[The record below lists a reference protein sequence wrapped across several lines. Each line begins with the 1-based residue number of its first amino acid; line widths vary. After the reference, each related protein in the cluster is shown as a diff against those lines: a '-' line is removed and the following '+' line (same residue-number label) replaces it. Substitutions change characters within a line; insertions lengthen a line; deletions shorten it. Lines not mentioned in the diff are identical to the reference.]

1 MNSRKL
7 ARQIIQRV
15 LEEGA
20 YSNLVLSTELNNKDI
35 EDKDKG
41 LITEIVYGTL
51 RRKRTLDILI
61 GNFVKDINL
70 MDPVIL
76 NILRVAIYQMYF
88 LDKIPEYAA
97 CNEAVEEAK
106 EVSMEASKLV
116 NGVLRSY
123 IKDEKEIVVPGNR
136 IDELAYKFSL
146 QPWMIRLFIKQYGEE
161 KTMKLMAGL
170 NETPKVTVRV
180 NEFKAEYDEVY
191 SKLEELGYDVEEGY
205 ACPEAIA
212 IKGGKGIEDNI
223 LFKEGFITV
232 QDESAM
238 IVAPLLDL
246 KEDDKVLD
254 LCAAPGGKTTH
265 IAELLNNTGE
275 VLAFDLHENK
285 LSLIEENAKRL
296 GLTNIKLN
304 TMDATKLNPNYVCYA
319 DKVLIDVP
327 CSGLGIIRKKPEIKW
342 NKTRQQLKDLVP
354 IQREI
359 MGNAWQYLKPGGTL
373 VYSTCTLNKEENEEN
388 IKWFLSN
395 YKDSALE
402 KIYIGNNSNFIYNQ
416 DGTLTILPNDF
427 MDGFF
432 IAKVKKIK

>member
-7 ARQIIQRV
+7 ARQIVQRV
-15 LEEGA
+15 LNEGA
-20 YSNLVLSTELNNKDI
+20 YSNLVLSSELNNHDI
-35 EDKDKG
+35 NDKDKA

-51 RRKRTLDILI
+51 RRKRTLDVLI
-61 GNFVKDINL
+61 SNFVKDISL
-70 MDPVIL
+70 IDDTIL
-76 NILRVAIYQMYF
+76 NILRIAMYQMYF

-106 EVSMEASKLV
+106 EISIEASRLV
-116 NGVLRSY
+116 NGILRNF

-161 KTMKLMAGL
+161 RTMKLMAGL

-180 NEFKAEYDEVY
+180 NEFKSEFEEVFER
-191 SKLEELGYDVEEGY
+191 LEALGYNVEEGY

-212 IKGGKGIEDNI
+212 IEGGKSIENNE

-246 KEDDKVLD
+246 KEGETVLD
-254 LCAAPGGKTTH
+254 LCSAPGGKTTH
-265 IAELLNNTGE
+265 IAELLGNTGR
-275 VLAFDLHENK
+275 VLAFDLHEHK
-285 LSLIEENAKRL
+285 LALVKENAERL
-296 GLTNIKLN
+296 GFTNIEYN
-304 TMDATKLNPNYVCYA
+304 VMDATKLNSDYVSIA
-319 DKVLIDVP
+319 DKILLDVP

-342 NKTRQQLKDLVP
+342 NKTRQQLKDIIPV
-354 IQREI
+354 QREI
-359 MGNAWQYLKPGGTL
+359 MENSWEYLKPEGIMI
-373 VYSTCTLNKEENEEN
+373 YSTCTLNKEENEDN
-388 IKWFLSN
+388 VKWFLDKH
-395 YKDSALE
+395 KDAQIE
-402 KIYIGNNSNFIYNQ
+402 KIYVGKNSNFIYSEE
-416 DGTLTILPNDF
+416 GTLTILPNDS

-432 IAKVKKIK
+432 IAKIKKVK

>member
-7 ARQIIQRV
+7 SRQIVQRV

-20 YSNLVLSTELNNKDI
+20 YSNLVLSKELNRDDI
-35 EDKDKG
+35 DEKDKG

-51 RRKRTLDILI
+51 RRKRTLDVLI
-61 GNFVKDINL
+61 GNFVKDIKL
-70 MDPVIL
+70 LDSTVL

-106 EVSMEASKLV
+106 EISVEASKLV
-116 NGVLRSY
+116 NGILRNF
-123 IKDEKEIVVPGNR
+123 IRDEKEIVVPGNR
-136 IDELAYKFSL
+136 IDELGYKFSFE
-146 QPWMIRLFIKQYGEE
+146 PWMIRLFIKQYGEE
-161 KTMKLMAGL
+161 RTMKIMAGL

-180 NEFKAEYDEVY
+180 NESKGEYDEVFEN
-191 SKLEELGYDVEEGY
+191 LEEIGYKIEEGY
-205 ACPEAIA
+205 ACPEAIK
-212 IKGGKGIEDNI
+212 IEGGKGVESNE
-223 LFKEGFITV
+223 LFKEGLITV

-238 IVAPLLDL
+238 LVAPLLEIN
-246 KEDDKVLD
+246 KGEKILD

-265 IAELLNNTGE
+265 IAELLDNTGE

-296 GLTNIKLN
+296 GLTNIVCK
-304 TMDATKLNPNYVCYA
+304 TMDATKLNPDYISYG

-342 NKTRQQLKDLVP
+342 NKTRQQLRDLVE
-354 IQREI
+354 IQRDI
-359 MGNAWQYLKPGGTL
+359 MENAWQYLKPGGIL
-373 VYSTCTLNKEENEEN
+373 LYSTCTLNKEENEDN
-388 IKWFLSN
+388 LKWFLS
-395 YKDSALE
+395 KHSDAEIE
-402 KIYIGNNSNFIYNQ
+402 KLYIGNNNNFIYNV
-416 DGTLTILPNDF
+416 DGSLTILPNDS

-432 IAKVKKIK
+432 MGKIKKKK

>member
-1 MNSRKL
+1 MNSRKV
-7 ARQIIQRV
+7 ARQIVQRV

-20 YSNLVLSTELNNKDI
+20 YSNLVLSKELNNKEID
-35 EDKDKG
+35 EKDKG

-51 RRKRTLDILI
+51 RRKRTLDVLI

-70 MDPVIL
+70 LDPRIL

-88 LDKIPEYAA
+88 LDKVPEYAA

-106 EVSMEASKLV
+106 EVSEEAAKLV
-116 NGVLRSY
+116 NGILRNY
-123 IKDEKEIVVPGNR
+123 IRDEKEIIVPGNR
-136 IDELAYKFSL
+136 IDELAYKFSF

-170 NETPKVTVRV
+170 NETPKVSVRV
-180 NEFKAEYDEVY
+180 NEFKAEYDEVFER
-191 SKLEELGYDVEEGY
+191 LENMGYNIEEGY

-212 IKGGKGIEDNI
+212 IKGGKSIEDNE
-223 LFKEGFITV
+223 LFKEGLITV

-246 KEDDKVLD
+246 KEGEKVLD

-265 IAELLNNTGE
+265 IGELLNNTGE
-275 VLAFDLHENK
+275 VIAFDLHENK
-285 LSLIEENAKRL
+285 LSLIEENVERL
-296 GLTNIKLN
+296 GLSNIKCKA
-304 TMDATKLNPNYVCYA
+304 MDATKLNAEYISYA

-342 NKTRQQLKDLVP
+342 NKKRQDLRDLVNV
-354 IQREI
+354 QRDI
-359 MGNAWQYLKPGGTL
+359 MENAWQYLKPNGTL
-373 VYSTCTLNKEENEEN
+373 LYSTCTLNKEENEDN
-388 IKWFLSN
+388 IKWFLSKYN
-395 YKDSALE
+395 DAKIE
-402 KIYIGNNSNFIYNQ
+402 KIYIGNNSNFLYN
-416 DGTLTILPNDF
+416 DNGSLTILPNDS

-432 IAKVKKIK
+432 IAKIKKIK

>member
-20 YSNLVLSTELNNKDI
+20 YSNLVLSKELNRDDI
-35 EDKDKG
+35 DEKDKG

-51 RRKRTLDILI
+51 RRKRTLDVLI

-70 MDPVIL
+70 LDKTIL

-88 LDKIPEYAA
+88 LDKVPEYAA

-106 EVSMEASKLV
+106 EISLEASKLV
-116 NGVLRSY
+116 NGILRNY
-123 IKDEKEIVVPGNR
+123 IRDDKEIVVPGNR
-136 IDELAYKFSL
+136 IDEIAYKFSFE
-146 QPWMIRLFIKQYGEE
+146 PWMIRLFIKQYGEE
-161 KTMKLMAGL
+161 RTKKIMAGL

-180 NEFKAEYDEVY
+180 NEFKGEYDEVY
-191 SKLEELGYDVEEGY
+191 EKLEEIGYNIEEGY
-205 ACPEAIA
+205 ACPEAIT
-212 IKGGKGIEDNI
+212 IKGGKGVENNEV
-223 LFKEGFITV
+223 FKEGLITV

-238 IVAPLLDL
+238 LVAPLLEL
-246 KEDDKVLD
+246 QEGDKVLD

-265 IAELLNNTGE
+265 IAELLGDTGE

-296 GLTNIKLN
+296 GLSNIVCKE
-304 TMDATKLNPNYVCYA
+304 MDATKLNHEYISYA

-342 NKTRQQLKDLVP
+342 NKTRQQLRDLIE
-354 IQREI
+354 IQRDI
-359 MGNAWQYLKPGGTL
+359 MENAWQYLKPNGIMI
-373 VYSTCTLNKEENEEN
+373 YSTCTLNKEENEEN
-388 IKWFLSN
+388 IKWFLDKH
-395 YKDSALE
+395 KDAEIE
-402 KIYIGNNSNFIYNQ
+402 KIYIGNNNNFIYNS
-416 DGTLTILPNDF
+416 DKSLTILPNDS

-432 IAKVKKIK
+432 ISKIKKIK

>member
-7 ARQIIQRV
+7 ARQIVQRV

-20 YSNLVLSTELNNKDI
+20 YSNLVLSNELNTRDI

-51 RRKRTLDILI
+51 RRKRTLDVLI

-70 MDPVIL
+70 IDTTVL

-106 EVSMEASKLV
+106 EVSLEASKLV
-116 NGVLRSY
+116 NGILRNY
-123 IKDEKEIVVPGNR
+123 IKDEKEIVVQGNR
-136 IDELAYKFSL
+136 IDELAYKFSF

-161 KTMKLMAGL
+161 KTMKLMSGL

-191 SKLEELGYDVEEGY
+191 EKLEEIGYNIEEGY
-205 ACPEAIA
+205 ACPEGIA
-212 IKGGKGIEDNI
+212 IKGGKGIEDNA
-223 LFKEGFITV
+223 LFKDGLITV

-238 IVAPLLDL
+238 LVAPLLDL
-246 KEDDKVLD
+246 KEGDKVLD

-265 IAELLNNTGE
+265 IAELLGNTGE

-296 GLTNIKLN
+296 GLNNIVCKA
-304 TMDATKLNPNYVCYA
+304 MDATKLNSDYISYG

-359 MGNAWQYLKPGGTL
+359 MENAWQYLKPGGTL

-388 IKWFLSN
+388 LQWFLSKH
-395 YKDSALE
+395 KDAAVE
-402 KIYIGNNSNFIYNQ
+402 KVYIGNNSNFIYNA
-416 DGTLTILPNDF
+416 DGSLTILPNDS

-432 IAKVKKIK
+432 MGKIKKIK

>member
-1 MNSRKL
+1 
-7 ARQIIQRV
+7 
-15 LEEGA
+15 
-20 YSNLVLSTELNNKDI
+20 
-35 EDKDKG
+35 
-41 LITEIVYGTL
+41 
-51 RRKRTLDILI
+51 
-61 GNFVKDINL
+61 
-70 MDPVIL
+70 
-76 NILRVAIYQMYF
+76 MYF

-106 EVSMEASKLV
+106 EVSLEASKLV
-116 NGVLRSY
+116 NGILRNY

-136 IDELAYKFSL
+136 IDELAYKFSF

-161 KTMKLMAGL
+161 RTMKLMAGL

-191 SKLEELGYDVEEGY
+191 EKLEEIGYNIEDGY

-212 IKGGKGIEDNI
+212 IKGGKGIEDNQ
-223 LFKEGFITV
+223 LFKEGLITV

-238 IVAPLLDL
+238 LVAPLLDL
-246 KEDDKVLD
+246 KEGDKVLD

-265 IAELLNNTGE
+265 IAELLANSGE

-296 GLTNIKLN
+296 GLNNIVC
-304 TMDATKLNPNYVCYA
+304 TAMDATKLNSDYISYG

-359 MGNAWQYLKPGGTL
+359 MENAWQYLKPGGTL

-388 IKWFLSN
+388 LKWFLSKHN
-395 YKDSALE
+395 DAEIE
-402 KIYIGNNSNFIYNQ
+402 KIYIGNNNNFIYNG
-416 DGTLTILPNDF
+416 DGSLTILPNDS

-432 IAKVKKIK
+432 IGKIKKIK

>member
-7 ARQIIQRV
+7 ARQIVQRV

-20 YSNLVLSTELNNKDI
+20 YSNLVLSNELNTRDI

-51 RRKRTLDILI
+51 RRKRTLDVLI

-70 MDPVIL
+70 IDTTVL

-106 EVSMEASKLV
+106 EVSLEASKLV
-116 NGVLRSY
+116 NGILRNY

-136 IDELAYKFSL
+136 IDELAYKFSF

-161 KTMKLMAGL
+161 KTMKLMSGL

-191 SKLEELGYDVEEGY
+191 EKLEEIGYNIEEGY
-205 ACPEAIA
+205 ACPEGIA
-212 IKGGKGIEDNI
+212 IKGGKGIEDNA
-223 LFKEGFITV
+223 LFKDGLITV

-238 IVAPLLDL
+238 LVAPLLDL
-246 KEDDKVLD
+246 KEGDKVLD

-265 IAELLNNTGE
+265 IAELLGNTGE

-296 GLTNIKLN
+296 GLNNIVCKA
-304 TMDATKLNPNYVCYA
+304 MDATKLNSDYISYG

-359 MGNAWQYLKPGGTL
+359 MENAWQYLKPGGTL

-388 IKWFLSN
+388 LQWFLSKH
-395 YKDSALE
+395 KDAAVE
-402 KIYIGNNSNFIYNQ
+402 KVYIGNNSNFIYNT
-416 DGTLTILPNDF
+416 DGSLTILPNDS

-432 IAKVKKIK
+432 MGKIKKIK

>member
-7 ARQIIQRV
+7 ARQIVQRV

-20 YSNLVLSTELNNKDI
+20 YSNLVLSNELNTRDI

-51 RRKRTLDILI
+51 RRKRTLDVLI

-70 MDPVIL
+70 IDTTVL

-106 EVSMEASKLV
+106 EVSLEASKLV
-116 NGVLRSY
+116 NGILRNY

-136 IDELAYKFSL
+136 IDELAYKFSF

-161 KTMKLMAGL
+161 KTMKLMSGL

-191 SKLEELGYDVEEGY
+191 EKLEEIGYNIEEGY
-205 ACPEAIA
+205 ACPEGIA
-212 IKGGKGIEDNI
+212 IKGGKGIEDNA
-223 LFKEGFITV
+223 LFKDGLITV

-238 IVAPLLDL
+238 LVAPLLDL
-246 KEDDKVLD
+246 KEGDKVLD

-265 IAELLNNTGE
+265 IAELLGNTGE

-296 GLTNIKLN
+296 GLNNIVCKA
-304 TMDATKLNPNYVCYA
+304 MDATKLNSDYISYG

-342 NKTRQQLKDLVP
+342 NKTRQQLKDLVL

-359 MGNAWQYLKPGGTL
+359 MENAWQYLKPGGTL

-388 IKWFLSN
+388 LQWFLSKH
-395 YKDSALE
+395 KDAAVE
-402 KIYIGNNSNFIYNQ
+402 KVYIGNNSNFIYNA
-416 DGTLTILPNDF
+416 DGSLTILPNDS

-432 IAKVKKIK
+432 MGKIKKIK

>member
-1 MNSRKL
+1 MKSRKL

-20 YSNLVLSTELNNKDI
+20 YSNLVLSNELNNIDI

-51 RRKRTLDILI
+51 RRKRTLDVLI

-70 MDPVIL
+70 IDTSVL

-106 EVSMEASKLV
+106 EVSLEASKLV
-116 NGVLRSY
+116 NGILRNY

-136 IDELAYKFSL
+136 IDELAYKFSF

-161 KTMKLMAGL
+161 RTMKLMAGL

-191 SKLEELGYDVEEGY
+191 EKLEEIGYNIEDGY

-212 IKGGKGIEDNI
+212 IKGGKGIEDNQ
-223 LFKEGFITV
+223 LFKEGLITV

-238 IVAPLLDL
+238 LVAPLLDL
-246 KEDDKVLD
+246 KEGDKVLD

-265 IAELLNNTGE
+265 IAELLANSGE

-296 GLTNIKLN
+296 GLNNIVCKA
-304 TMDATKLNPNYVCYA
+304 MDATKLNSDYISYG

-359 MGNAWQYLKPGGTL
+359 MENAWQYLKPGGTL

-388 IKWFLSN
+388 LKWFLSKHN
-395 YKDSALE
+395 DAEIE
-402 KIYIGNNSNFIYNQ
+402 KIYIGNNNNFIYNG
-416 DGTLTILPNDF
+416 DGSLTILPNDS

-432 IAKVKKIK
+432 IGKIKKIK

>member
-7 ARQIIQRV
+7 ARQIVQRV
-15 LEEGA
+15 LNEGA
-20 YSNLVLSTELNNKDI
+20 YSNIVLSTELKKYEI
-35 EDKDKG
+35 SDKDKG

-61 GNFVKDINL
+61 GNFVKDISL
-70 MDPVIL
+70 IDDTIL
-76 NILRVAIYQMYF
+76 NILRVAMYQMYF

-106 EVSMEASKLV
+106 EISIESSKLV
-116 NGVLRSY
+116 NGILRNF
-123 IKDEKEIVVPGNR
+123 IKDEKEIIVPGNR

-180 NEFKAEYDEVY
+180 NEYKSSFEDVFER
-191 SKLEELGYDVEEGY
+191 LEELGYKIEEGY

-212 IKGGKGIEDNI
+212 IEGGKSIEGNE
-223 LFKEGFITV
+223 LFNEGLITV

-246 KEDDKVLD
+246 KTGETVFD

-265 IAELLNNTGE
+265 IAELLSNTGK
-275 VLAFDLHENK
+275 VFAFDLHEHK
-285 LSLIEENAKRL
+285 LELVKQNAERL
-296 GLTNIKLN
+296 GLTNIEYN
-304 TMDATKLNPNYVCYA
+304 VMDATKLNSDYISLA
-319 DKVLIDVP
+319 DKILLDVP

-342 NKTRQQLKDLVP
+342 NKTRQQLKDLIP

-359 MGNAWQYLKPGGTL
+359 MENSWKYLKPQGVML
-373 VYSTCTLNKEENEEN
+373 YSTCTLNKEENEEN
-388 IKWFLSN
+388 VKWFLEKH
-395 YKDSALE
+395 KDAKIE
-402 KIYIGNNSNFIYNQ
+402 KIYVGKNSNFLYGE
-416 DGTLTILPNDF
+416 DGTLTILPNDS

-432 IAKVKKIK
+432 ISKIKKIN

>member
-1 MNSRKL
+1 MKSRKL

-20 YSNLVLSTELNNKDI
+20 YSNLVLSNELNNIDI

-51 RRKRTLDILI
+51 RRKRTLDVLI

-70 MDPVIL
+70 IDTTVL

-106 EVSMEASKLV
+106 EVSLEASKLV
-116 NGVLRSY
+116 NGILRNY

-136 IDELAYKFSL
+136 IDELAYKFSF

-161 KTMKLMAGL
+161 RTMKLMAGL

-191 SKLEELGYDVEEGY
+191 EKLEEIGYNIEDGY

-212 IKGGKGIEDNI
+212 IKGGKGIEDNQ
-223 LFKEGFITV
+223 LFKEGLITV

-238 IVAPLLDL
+238 LVAPLLDL
-246 KEDDKVLD
+246 KEGDKVLD

-265 IAELLNNTGE
+265 IAELLANSGE

-285 LSLIEENAKRL
+285 LSLIKKKKKRL
-296 GLTNIKLN
+296 GLNNIVCKA
-304 TMDATKLNPNYVCYA
+304 MDATKLNSDYISYG

-359 MGNAWQYLKPGGTL
+359 MENAWQYLKPGGTL

-388 IKWFLSN
+388 LKWFLSKHN
-395 YKDSALE
+395 DAEIE
-402 KIYIGNNSNFIYNQ
+402 KIYIGNNNNFIYNG
-416 DGTLTILPNDF
+416 DGSLTILPNDS

-432 IAKVKKIK
+432 IGKIKKIK

>member
-7 ARQIIQRV
+7 ARQIVQRV
-15 LEEGA
+15 LNEGA
-20 YSNLVLSTELNNKDI
+20 YSNIVLSTELKKYEI
-35 EDKDKG
+35 SDKDKG

-61 GNFVKDINL
+61 GNFVKDISL
-70 MDPVIL
+70 IDDTIL
-76 NILRVAIYQMYF
+76 NILRVAMYQMYF

-106 EVSMEASKLV
+106 EISIESSRLV
-116 NGVLRSY
+116 NGILRNF
-123 IKDEKEIVVPGNR
+123 IKDEKEIIVPGNR

-180 NEFKAEYDEVY
+180 NEYKSSFEEVFER
-191 SKLEELGYDVEEGY
+191 LEELGYNIEEGY

-212 IKGGKGIEDNI
+212 IEGGKSIEGNE
-223 LFKEGFITV
+223 LFNEGLITV

-246 KEDDKVLD
+246 KTGETVLD

-265 IAELLNNTGE
+265 IGELLRNTGK
-275 VLAFDLHENK
+275 VFAFDLHEHK
-285 LSLIEENAKRL
+285 LELVKQNAERL
-296 GLTNIKLN
+296 GLTNIEYKV
-304 TMDATKLNPNYVCYA
+304 MDATKLNSDYVSLA
-319 DKVLIDVP
+319 DKILLDVP

-342 NKTRQQLKDLVP
+342 NKTRQQLKDLIP

-359 MGNAWQYLKPGGTL
+359 MENSWKYLKPEGVML
-373 VYSTCTLNKEENEEN
+373 YSTCTLNKEENEEN
-388 IKWFLSN
+388 VKWFLAKH
-395 YKDSALE
+395 KDAKIE
-402 KIYIGNNSNFIYNQ
+402 KIYVGKNSNFLYGE
-416 DGTLTILPNDF
+416 DGTLTILPNDS

-432 IAKVKKIK
+432 ISKIKKVN

>member
-1 MNSRKL
+1 MKSRKL

-20 YSNLVLSTELNNKDI
+20 YSNLVLSNELNNIDI

-51 RRKRTLDILI
+51 RRKRTLDVLI

-70 MDPVIL
+70 IDTTVL

-106 EVSMEASKLV
+106 EVSLEASKLV
-116 NGVLRSY
+116 NGILRNY

-136 IDELAYKFSL
+136 IDELAYKFSF
-146 QPWMIRLFIKQYGEE
+146 QPWMIRLFIKQYGEDR
-161 KTMKLMAGL
+161 TMKLMAGL

-191 SKLEELGYDVEEGY
+191 EKLEEIGYNIEDGY

-212 IKGGKGIEDNI
+212 IKGGKGIEDNQ
-223 LFKEGFITV
+223 LFKEGLITV

-238 IVAPLLDL
+238 LVAPLLDL
-246 KEDDKVLD
+246 KEGDKVLD

-265 IAELLNNTGE
+265 IAELLANSGE

-296 GLTNIKLN
+296 GLNNIVCKA
-304 TMDATKLNPNYVCYA
+304 MDATKLNSDYISYG

-359 MGNAWQYLKPGGTL
+359 MENAWQYLKPGGTL

-388 IKWFLSN
+388 LKWFLSKHN
-395 YKDSALE
+395 DAEIE
-402 KIYIGNNSNFIYNQ
+402 KIYIGNNNNFIYNG
-416 DGTLTILPNDF
+416 DGSLTILPNDS

-432 IAKVKKIK
+432 IGKIKKIK

>member
-1 MNSRKL
+1 MKSRKL

-20 YSNLVLSTELNNKDI
+20 YSNLVLSNELNNIDI

-51 RRKRTLDILI
+51 RRKRTLDVLI

-70 MDPVIL
+70 IDTTVL

-106 EVSMEASKLV
+106 EVSLEASNLV
-116 NGVLRSY
+116 NGILRNY

-136 IDELAYKFSL
+136 IDELAYKFSF

-161 KTMKLMAGL
+161 RTMKLMAGL

-191 SKLEELGYDVEEGY
+191 EKLEEIGYNIEDGY

-212 IKGGKGIEDNI
+212 IKGGKGIEDNQ
-223 LFKEGFITV
+223 LFKEGLITV

-238 IVAPLLDL
+238 LVAPLLDL
-246 KEDDKVLD
+246 KEGDKVLD

-265 IAELLNNTGE
+265 IAELLANSGE

-296 GLTNIKLN
+296 GLNNIVCKA
-304 TMDATKLNPNYVCYA
+304 MDATKLNSDYISYG

-359 MGNAWQYLKPGGTL
+359 MENAWQYLKPGGTL

-388 IKWFLSN
+388 LKWFLSKHN
-395 YKDSALE
+395 DAEIE
-402 KIYIGNNSNFIYNQ
+402 KIYIGNNNNFIYNG
-416 DGTLTILPNDF
+416 DGSLTILPNDS

-432 IAKVKKIK
+432 IGKIKKIK

>member
-7 ARQIIQRV
+7 ARQIVQRV
-15 LEEGA
+15 LNEGA
-20 YSNLVLSTELNNKDI
+20 YSNIVLSTELNKHDI
-35 EDKDKG
+35 NDKDKG

-61 GNFVKDINL
+61 GNFVKDISL
-70 MDPVIL
+70 IDDTIL
-76 NILRVAIYQMYF
+76 NILRVAMYQMYF

-106 EVSMEASKLV
+106 EISIESSRLV
-116 NGVLRSY
+116 NGILRNF

-136 IDELAYKFSL
+136 IDELAYKFSM

-180 NEFKAEYDEVY
+180 NEFKSSFEEVFER
-191 SKLEELGYDVEEGY
+191 LEELGYNIEEGY

-212 IKGGKGIEDNI
+212 IEGGKSIETNE
-223 LFKEGFITV
+223 LFRDGLITV

-246 KEDDKVLD
+246 KTGETVLD

-265 IAELLNNTGE
+265 IAELLSNTGR
-275 VLAFDLHENK
+275 VLAFDLHEHK
-285 LSLIEENAKRL
+285 LDLVKQNAERL
-296 GLTNIKLN
+296 GLTNIEYKV
-304 TMDATKLNPNYVCYA
+304 MDATKFNSDYVSLA
-319 DKVLIDVP
+319 DKILLDVP

-342 NKTRQQLKDLVP
+342 NKTRQQLKDLIP

-359 MGNAWQYLKPGGTL
+359 MENSWNYLKPEGVML
-373 VYSTCTLNKEENEEN
+373 YSTCTLNKEENEDN
-388 IKWFLSN
+388 VKWFLEKH
-395 YKDSALE
+395 KDAKIE
-402 KIYIGNNSNFIYNQ
+402 KIYVGKNSNFLYGE
-416 DGTLTILPNDF
+416 DGTLTILPNDS

-432 IAKVKKIK
+432 KAKIKKVN

>member
-1 MNSRKL
+1 MKSRKL

-20 YSNLVLSTELNNKDI
+20 YSNLVLSNELNNIDI

-51 RRKRTLDILI
+51 RRKRTLDVLI

-70 MDPVIL
+70 IDTTVL

-106 EVSMEASKLV
+106 EVSLEASKLV
-116 NGVLRSY
+116 NGILRNY

-136 IDELAYKFSL
+136 IDELAYKFSF

-161 KTMKLMAGL
+161 RTMKLMAGL

-191 SKLEELGYDVEEGY
+191 EKLEEIGYNIEDGY

-212 IKGGKGIEDNI
+212 IKCGKGIEDNQ
-223 LFKEGFITV
+223 LFKEGLITV

-238 IVAPLLDL
+238 LVAPLLDL
-246 KEDDKVLD
+246 KEGDKVLD

-265 IAELLNNTGE
+265 IAELLANSGE

-296 GLTNIKLN
+296 GLNNIVCKA
-304 TMDATKLNPNYVCYA
+304 MDATKLNSDYISYG

-359 MGNAWQYLKPGGTL
+359 MENAWQYLKPGGTL

-388 IKWFLSN
+388 LKWFLSKHN
-395 YKDSALE
+395 DAEIE
-402 KIYIGNNSNFIYNQ
+402 KIYIGNNNNFIYNG
-416 DGTLTILPNDF
+416 DGSLTILPNDS

-432 IAKVKKIK
+432 IGKIKKIK

>member
-7 ARQIIQRV
+7 SRQIVQRV

-20 YSNLVLSTELNNKDI
+20 YSNLVLSKELNRDDI
-35 EDKDKG
+35 DEKDKG

-51 RRKRTLDILI
+51 RRKRTLDVLI
-61 GNFVKDINL
+61 GNFVKDIKL
-70 MDPVIL
+70 LDSTVL

-106 EVSMEASKLV
+106 EISLEASKLV
-116 NGVLRSY
+116 NGILRNF
-123 IKDEKEIVVPGNR
+123 IRDEKEIVVPGNR
-136 IDELAYKFSL
+136 IDELGYKFSFE
-146 QPWMIRLFIKQYGEE
+146 PWMIRLFIKQYGEE
-161 KTMKLMAGL
+161 RTMKIMAGL

-180 NEFKAEYDEVY
+180 NESKGEYDEVFEN
-191 SKLEELGYDVEEGY
+191 LEEIGYKIEEGY
-205 ACPEAIA
+205 ACPEAIK
-212 IKGGKGIEDNI
+212 IEGGKGVESNE
-223 LFKEGFITV
+223 LFKQGLITV

-238 IVAPLLDL
+238 LVAPLLEIN
-246 KEDDKVLD
+246 KGEKILD

-265 IAELLNNTGE
+265 IAELLDNTGE

-296 GLTNIKLN
+296 GLTNIVCK
-304 TMDATKLNPNYVCYA
+304 TMDATKLNSDYISYG

-342 NKTRQQLKDLVP
+342 NKTRQQLRDLVE
-354 IQREI
+354 IQRDI
-359 MGNAWQYLKPGGTL
+359 MENAWQYLKPGGIL
-373 VYSTCTLNKEENEEN
+373 LYSTCTLNKEENEDN
-388 IKWFLSN
+388 LKWFLS
-395 YKDSALE
+395 KHSDAEIE
-402 KIYIGNNSNFIYNQ
+402 KLYIGNNNNFIYNV
-416 DGTLTILPNDF
+416 DGSLTILPNDS

-432 IAKVKKIK
+432 MGKIKY

>member
-7 ARQIIQRV
+7 SRQIVQRV

-20 YSNLVLSTELNNKDI
+20 YSNLVLSKELNRDDI
-35 EDKDKG
+35 DDKDKG

-51 RRKRTLDILI
+51 RRKRTLDVLI
-61 GNFVKDINL
+61 GNFVKDIKL
-70 MDPVIL
+70 LDSTVL

-106 EVSMEASKLV
+106 EISMEASKLV
-116 NGVLRSY
+116 NGILRNF
-123 IKDEKEIVVPGNR
+123 IRDEKEIVVPGNR
-136 IDELAYKFSL
+136 IDELGYKFSFE
-146 QPWMIRLFIKQYGEE
+146 PWMIRLFIKQYGEE
-161 KTMKLMAGL
+161 RTMKIMAGL

-180 NEFKAEYDEVY
+180 NESKGEYDEVFEN
-191 SKLEELGYDVEEGY
+191 LEEMGYKIEEGY
-205 ACPEAIA
+205 ACPEAIK
-212 IKGGKGIEDNI
+212 IEGGKGVESNE
-223 LFKEGFITV
+223 LFKEGLITV

-238 IVAPLLDL
+238 LVAPLLEIN
-246 KEDDKVLD
+246 KGEKILD

-265 IAELLNNTGE
+265 IAELLDNTGE

-296 GLTNIKLN
+296 GLTNIVCK
-304 TMDATKLNPNYVCYA
+304 TMDATKLNPDYISYG

-342 NKTRQQLKDLVP
+342 NKTRQQLRDLVE
-354 IQREI
+354 IQRDI
-359 MGNAWQYLKPGGTL
+359 MENAWQYLKPGGIL
-373 VYSTCTLNKEENEEN
+373 LYSTCTLNKEENEDN
-388 IKWFLSN
+388 LKWFLS
-395 YKDSALE
+395 KHSDAEIE
-402 KIYIGNNSNFIYNQ
+402 KLYIGNNNNFIYNV
-416 DGTLTILPNDF
+416 DGSLTILPNDS

-432 IAKVKKIK
+432 MGKIKKKK